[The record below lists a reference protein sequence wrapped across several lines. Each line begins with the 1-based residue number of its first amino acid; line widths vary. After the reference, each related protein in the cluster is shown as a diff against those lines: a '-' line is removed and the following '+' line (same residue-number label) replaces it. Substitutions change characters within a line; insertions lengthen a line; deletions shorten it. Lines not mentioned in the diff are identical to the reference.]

1 MQKLVYQIVRMA
13 DTGRDKVTKSGSNNL
28 SQRYITL
35 IVIVLHI
42 EERL

>member
-1 MQKLVYQIVRMA
+1 MFGYQIVSRA
-13 DTGRDKVTKSGSNNL
+13 VTGWDKVTKSGSNNL
-28 SQRYITL
+28 KQRYITL

>member
-1 MQKLVYQIVRMA
+1 MKIFSYQIVSRA
-13 DTGRDKVTKSGSNNL
+13 VTGRDKVTNSGLYNL
-28 SQRYITL
+28 KQRYITL